1 MVGSQ
6 DWDNGEASQ
15 DELQSS
21 FSLQG
26 LLSVGRCGQVQDLPQ
41 LLAWKRSSASRLNL
55 RGSKAISTV
64 DSRPERTV
72 VGFSI
77 LTLLAARRTSYRW
90 TAIGPSLGVKGLPPA
105 SLTDTQAL
113 CWTWPQGEANQRQE
127 PIKGSESRGP
137 LKSADCLAWPDPPH
151 SLPGFLPPLLPASH
165 LCLRMDERVRGK
177 C

>member
-6 DWDNGEASQ
+6 DCDNGEASQ

-26 LLSVGRCGQVQDLPQ
+26 LLSMGRCGQMQDLPQ
-41 LLAWKRSSASRLNL
+41 PLAWKRSSASRLNL

-64 DSRPERTV
+64 DSRPERVKGPWLMAERTV

-90 TAIGPSLGVKGLPPA
+90 TALGPGLGVKGLPPA

-113 CWTWPQGEANQRQE
+113 CWTWPQGEANQRKE
-127 PIKGSESRGP
+127 PVK
-137 LKSADCLAWPDPPH
+137 
-151 SLPGFLPPLLPASH
+151 
-165 LCLRMDERVRGK
+165 RVGI
-177 C
+177 